1 MFGNEVMKHVKIFV
15 LLVVVVGFCALIGSA
30 AGAALA
36 HRVLFVGAYLGG
48 LLGSCAAAWLAGRLK
63 WISDAATKAT
73 AVGTAIG
80 FLVAATIAINTLQ
93 SPVGPVLS
101 TLLIGVGGLV
111 GSLVVRTD
119 RVK

>member
-1 MFGNEVMKHVKIFV
+1 MKHTRLFV
-15 LLVVVVGFCALIGSA
+15 LIIVVVGFCALVGSA

-36 HRVLFVGAYLGG
+36 HRVLFVGAFLGG

-63 WISDAATKAT
+63 WLPAAKTKAT
-73 AVGTAIG
+73 AVGAAIG
-80 FLVAATIAINTLQ
+80 FLAAATIAINTLH
-93 SPVGPVLS
+93 SPVGPILS

-111 GSLVVRTD
+111 GSLGGRTG